1 MTAGERDS
9 RVQQAQASV
18 GSASSRFCQSWS
30 GGTPADARGGTCTAD
45 KNAKLNMLRLQELG
59 FLLAACPTDPAR
71 EKKSSLN
78 PLALTFMS

>member
-1 MTAGERDS
+1 MSAGERDS
-9 RVQQAQASV
+9 RIQQAQASV
-18 GSASSRFCQSWS
+18 GSASSRLHRFWR
-30 GGTPADARGGTCTAD
+30 GGTPADAPDSTCTYY
-45 KNAKLNMLRLQELG
+45 NAKLSMLRLQELG